1 MSSKRL
7 RNTDL
12 QKHANIFPKQKFIV
26 EARLGY
32 TFMGSVLIGSVLLGN
47 TSKYNKLLKSLNSK
61 SLCFMKKNSY
71 VKLYLIS
78 SDWQNVRM

>member
-26 EARLGY
+26 EARLGN
-32 TFMGSVLIGSVLLGN
+32 TIMGSVLIGSVLLGN
-47 TSKYNKLLKSLNSK
+47 TSKYNFGFAYQSNAL
-61 SLCFMKKNSY
+61 MG
-71 VKLYLIS
+71 
-78 SDWQNVRM
+78 NVPNDTTARY